1 MKRII
6 ITIFLISLVTTKE
19 FVDINTKIK
28 NVVQNRK
35 DENKLRKLNPAS
47 VGTIR
52 VKEVINILIG
62 YLAGKLIDA
71 MAEKFKEPKSTLYES
86 IKISNFKKLYKD
98 NGNGLWYSYIENDFV
113 FSLYYH
119 KTKVHTATCDGGL
132 FGGGEISSLGEPGE
146 WAIAYCRAGI
156 SGRKTYYNH
165 F

>member
-28 NVVQNRK
+28 NVIQNRK

-47 VGTIR
+47 VGTII

>member
-47 VGTIR
+47 VGTII